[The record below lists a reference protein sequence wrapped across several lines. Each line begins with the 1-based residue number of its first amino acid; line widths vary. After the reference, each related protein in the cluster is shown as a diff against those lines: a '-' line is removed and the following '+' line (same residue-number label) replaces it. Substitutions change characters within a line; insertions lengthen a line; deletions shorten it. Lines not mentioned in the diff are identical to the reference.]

1 MEIRTIAHLGRYRE
15 IIGIL
20 LHYGFDEVVER
31 LDLPGRRLFER
42 IHPLAREL
50 NTWERI
56 RKAIEELGPAFIKAG
71 QFLSMRHDLLPPAL
85 LQELQ
90 KLQDEVPPE
99 TFPAIRRVLE
109 NSLGKPLSEI
119 FLYFEEE
126 PLAAASLAQVHR
138 AMLQRDRQV
147 VAVKVQRP
155 GIPEIVRTDLE
166 ILEILAR
173 RIGERMEAMRVY
185 NLPHLVQQIRR
196 LMLDEIDFTRELRN
210 MRIMRSLLGNEPG
223 FFIPAVFPEFSS
235 SRVLTME
242 LARGKKLKDLDLANL
257 ENRQELARRGIS
269 MVIKQILEK
278 GIFHADP
285 HPGNFLIDTD
295 GTISLLDWGMVGR
308 LPAEIRY
315 ELIDLVQ
322 SFVEQDTEEIVGI
335 LLEFVSGGEHAD
347 RRRLE
352 NEALEI
358 VNLFHHLPL
367 KEINL
372 GQILNDTTRMLREQG
387 LILSTD
393 LAIMVKSLVTGEG
406 TARKIYPE
414 LDALAEVEPFIRRLS
429 RERYKPANLRRN
441 LLRDIKYLFKIQKKI
456 PASFLEITDK
466 IERGDLSIRFRHEN
480 LEGFQ
485 HTFEEITNRMILG
498 IITSTLFIVS
508 GVILFTG
515 TGPSLWGYPLMGVI
529 SFMLATVLSTFLV
542 IGILRSRKY

>member
-1 MEIRTIAHLGRYRE
+1 MEFRTIVHLGRYRE
-15 IIGIL
+15 IVGIL

-31 LDLPGRRLFER
+31 LDLPGRHLFER
-42 IHPLAREL
+42 LHPQARNL

-71 QFLSMRHDLLPPAL
+71 QFLSMRYDLLPAAL

-99 TFPAIRRVLE
+99 PFPAIRRVVE
-109 NSLGKPLSEI
+109 KSLGKPLSEI
-119 FLYFEEE
+119 FIYFEEE

-138 AMLQRDRQV
+138 AMLRRDRQV

-173 RIGERMEAMRVY
+173 RFSERMEGVRVY
-185 NLPHLVQQIRR
+185 NLPNLAQQIHR
-196 LMLDEIDFTRELRN
+196 LMLEEIDFSRELRN
-210 MRIMRSLLGNEPG
+210 MRIMRSMIGEEPG
-223 FFIPAVFPEFSS
+223 FVIPAVFPEFSTT
-235 SRVLTME
+235 RVLTME
-242 LARGKKLKDLDLANL
+242 LARGRKLKDLDLASL

-308 LPAEIRY
+308 LPAEVRY

-322 SFVEQDTEEIVGI
+322 SFVEKDTEEIVTI
-335 LLEFVSGGEHAD
+335 LLEFVSGGEQAN
-347 RRRLE
+347 RRLLE
-352 NEALEI
+352 NEALEM

-406 TARKIYPE
+406 TARQIYPD

-429 RERYKPANLRRN
+429 RERYKPASLRRN
-441 LLRDIKYLFKIQKKI
+441 LLRDVKYLFKMQKKL
-456 PASFLEITDK
+456 PASLLEITDK
-466 IERGDLSIRFRHEN
+466 IERGDLTIRFRHEN
-480 LEGFQ
+480 LEGIQ

-498 IITSTLFIVS
+498 IITAALFIVS
-508 GVILFTG
+508 AVLLFTQ
-515 TGPSLWGYPLMGVI
+515 TGPSLWGYPALGVI
-529 SFMLATVLSTFLV
+529 GFMLATILSVFLV
-542 IGILRSRKY
+542 IGILRSKKY